1 LPGEWKSYVHV
12 RVRLDAPPNA
22 VNFIGVAERLEAALR
37 NLLDNAASFARSE
50 VRVSLT
56 VGDQR
61 IEIRVSDDGPGIAE
75 ADLPRLFDRFF
86 TTRKDRQGTGLGLS
100 LTRAVIEAHG
110 GRVTALPPA
119 GTGATFLVTLP

>member
-1 LPGEWKSYVHV
+1 M
-12 RVRLDAPPNA
+12 RLDAPPNA